1 MKAFDGRIL
10 PTPAIPWKYWPLKGS
25 SLTRR
30 GERCRRA
37 DSPLTT
43 YKRSLGGSIRTTTY
57 PASPSKQLLMTLLEP
72 TSRVSDAGSMRATT
86 AFQSALS
93 SRFRCEMDVD
103 PRAVTI
109 LECRTPWREDFG
121 P

>member
-1 MKAFDGRIL
+1 
-10 PTPAIPWKYWPLKGS
+10 
-25 SLTRR
+25 
-30 GERCRRA
+30 
-37 DSPLTT
+37 
-43 YKRSLGGSIRTTTY
+43 
-57 PASPSKQLLMTLLEP
+57 
-72 TSRVSDAGSMRATT
+72 MRATT

-93 SRFRCEMDVD
+93 SRFRYEMDVD